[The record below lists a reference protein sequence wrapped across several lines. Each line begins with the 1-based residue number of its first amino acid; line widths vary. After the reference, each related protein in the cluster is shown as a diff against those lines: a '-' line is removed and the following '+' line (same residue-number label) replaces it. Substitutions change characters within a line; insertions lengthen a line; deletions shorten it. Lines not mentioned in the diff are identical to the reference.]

1 MGSNDILILVYYT
14 DIEVFDI
21 PCGRKRKRG
30 KMKAHKL
37 KKRQKKMR
45 YKKK

>member
-1 MGSNDILILVYYT
+1 M
-14 DIEVFDI
+14 
-21 PCGRKRKRG
+21 PCGKKRKRG
-30 KMKAHKL
+30 KIKAHKL